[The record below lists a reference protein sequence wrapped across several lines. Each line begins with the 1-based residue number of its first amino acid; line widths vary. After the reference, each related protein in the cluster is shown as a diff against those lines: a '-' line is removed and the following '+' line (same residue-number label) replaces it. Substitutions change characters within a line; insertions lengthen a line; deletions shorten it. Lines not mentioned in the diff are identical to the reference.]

1 MRHVSLRHARG
12 TLLVISHAEARCCAM
27 TLKPVWLAIALLV
40 LSSCSSTD
48 GDALYEPSQQT
59 GTDASPDA
67 ASDSAPD
74 AIEATA
80 PDATVE
86 DAPSAD
92 TSPLQD
98 ATPDTTPNG
107 IDCESTDERRFACC
121 TFTAIN
127 EYRTSLGL
135 SALAWDPKVAVA
147 AEWYSQYMADLGL
160 FAHGLDGRKVG
171 SRLTDFGVD
180 WTAAGENIARN
191 TTSSWEES
199 CTQVFDQWFGSPSH
213 HALMVSPKYTHGAVG
228 VARGGDWWYA
238 TLNVVAY

>member
-1 MRHVSLRHARG
+1 M
-12 TLLVISHAEARCCAM
+12 IP
-27 TLKPVWLAIALLV
+27 KFVWLAIALVALP
-40 LSSCSSTD
+40 SCSSAD

-59 GTDASPDA
+59 ETDA
-67 ASDSAPD
+67 APD
-74 AIEATA
+74 TPTDVAEAST
-80 PDATVE
+80 PDTTVE
-86 DAPSAD
+86 DALPATDVSTTD
-92 TSPLQD
+92 TTPLPE
-98 ATPDTTPNG
+98 AAPDTAPNG

-127 EYRTSLGL
+127 DYRTSLGL
-135 SALAWDPKVAVA
+135 SALLWDPKVAIA

>member
-1 MRHVSLRHARG
+1 
-12 TLLVISHAEARCCAM
+12 M
-27 TLKPVWLAIALLV
+27 TLKPVWLAIALLT
-40 LSSCSSTD
+40 LPSCSSTD
-48 GDALYEPSQQT
+48 GNALYEPSQQT

-67 ASDSAPD
+67 PQDATPDTDQD
-74 AIEATA
+74 AIDATA
-80 PDATVE
+80 PDASVE
-86 DAPSAD
+86 DVSTAE
-92 TSPLQD
+92 TSPLPD
-98 ATPDTTPNG
+98 AIPDTTPNG

-127 EYRTSLGL
+127 DYRTSLGL
-135 SALAWDPKVAVA
+135 SALVWDPKVAVA
-147 AEWYSQYMADLGL
+147 AEWYSEYMADLGL

>member
-1 MRHVSLRHARG
+1 
-12 TLLVISHAEARCCAM
+12 M
-27 TLKPVWLAIALLV
+27 THKPVWLAIALLV
-40 LSSCSSTD
+40 LPSCSSTD

-59 GTDASPDA
+59 GTDASPDTPPA
-67 ASDSAPD
+67 DVAEASLPD
-74 AIEATA
+74 AAT
-80 PDATVE
+80 E
-86 DAPSAD
+86 DAPPTQDVSTTD
-92 TSPLQD
+92 TPLPE
-98 ATPDTTPNG
+98 AAPDTTPNG

-127 EYRTSLGL
+127 DYRTSLGL
-135 SALAWDPKVAVA
+135 SALLWDPKVAVA
-147 AEWYSQYMADLGL
+147 AEWYSQYMADLSL

-213 HALMVSPKYTHGAVG
+213 HTLMVSPKYTHGAVG